1 MFLPAFVVLLA
12 SSALAQAPAMRCD
25 LDLKSTPGAG
35 AGSACLDLAALQAGG
50 APIRTAGNATRIG
63 LDGFRICKDAFTV
76 TFPARAD
83 IVFIYDNSGSMMADF
98 ARIDSATGDTL
109 FFHNRGCGGGGFG
122 GGGGS
127 TGPLVYQTVTGP
139 RTVQLVDPT
148 RTCQG
153 FAGDPF
159 NARSKVIAQAI
170 DFLARTS
177 PQSSAGAVSFA
188 DVTAHE
194 QPPLPLSTPG
204 NADIVKASLAMD
216 SIPDTRYGPPLRL
229 ANTWL
234 ANPALD
240 AGSRKAIVFISD
252 GAPNDDSGPD
262 SYLDA
267 VGPVPIYSLFLGN
280 EQSGYQ
286 RLQEMSTSTGGQFHR
301 VDPDDVAAMNRVME
315 QIIQAI
321 TVVEMPRSVEITNS
335 AWPTPMVSRS
345 TQLVRNADSSV
356 SLVMD
361 SVLAL
366 KQGSNPLTVK
376 ITLSDAE
383 VREYSVSIQA
393 DGPAAPASEANLVCH
408 PQPVLSLLNAQG
420 GKDTAYH
427 AGPAAYDV
435 VLTRS
440 GSDLAGIAVTATS
453 RDSARPAPWGDDET
467 ILLGAGSASGALTVH
482 RRDDYAFNGGSAAPV
497 DGNSILEGSPDGY
510 IILSWSHPRDPREAA
525 SLTLPGPRTA
535 LTPGFIEMKRVG
547 DVTRGI
553 DFAKPIVDPLVLRG
567 GAAVS
572 GPPGAPV
579 LAHKGILHNPH
590 GLTDAELDP
599 RSVPTYVFKTASPF
613 SYKVTVYD
621 HLGQFL
627 FTRAGTV
634 DSLQWERMREGG
646 DSLAVAMSIVPVAEN
661 GQRFATG
668 VYLLHAVLTT
678 SPSVRQDP
686 GRPMRVT
693 PASRALVDRFGYLR

>member
-1 MFLPAFVVLLA
+1 MFLPALILLLA
-12 SSALAQAPAMRCD
+12 STALAQEPALRCD

-98 ARIDSATGDTL
+98 ARIDEATGDTL
-109 FFHNRGCGGGGFG
+109 FFHNRGCGGGFG
-122 GGGGS
+122 GGGGGGG
-127 TGPLVYQTVTGP
+127 GPLVYQTVTGP
-139 RTVQLVDPT
+139 RTVQLVDPSRNCT
-148 RTCQG
+148 G

-159 NARSKVIAQAI
+159 NARTKVMAQAI
-170 DFLARTS
+170 DFLARIS
-177 PQSSAGAVSFA
+177 PQSRAGAVAFA
-188 DVTAHE
+188 EVTDHA
-194 QPPLPLSTPG
+194 QPPLLLSVPG
-204 NADIVKASLAMD
+204 NADLVKASLTMD

-234 ANPALD
+234 SDPALPAD
-240 AGSRKAIVFISD
+240 TRKAIVFISD
-252 GAPNDDSGPD
+252 GEPNDATGAN
-262 SYLDA
+262 SYQDA
-267 VGPVPIYSLFLGN
+267 VGPFPIYSLFLGN

-301 VDPDDVAAMNRVME
+301 VDPDDVASMNQVME

-321 TVVEMPRSVEITNS
+321 TVVEMPRSVEISNA
-335 AWPTPMVSRS
+335 AWAPPMVSRS
-345 TQLVRNADSSV
+345 TALTRNADSSV

-376 ITLSDAE
+376 ITLSDDE
-383 VREYSVSIQA
+383 VREYSLAIQA
-393 DGPAAPASEANLVCH
+393 DGPVAPASEANLVCH

-420 GKDTAYH
+420 GNDAAYP
-427 AGPAAYDV
+427 AGPGVYDV

-440 GSDLAGIAVTATS
+440 GADLAGIAVSAVS
-453 RDSARPAPWGDDET
+453 GDVARPAGWGDDET
-467 ILLGAGSASGALTVH
+467 ILLGPGSASGALTVH
-482 RRDDYAFNGGSAAPV
+482 RRDDYAFNGGSASPAA
-497 DGNSILEGSPDGY
+497 GNSILEASPDGS
-510 IILSWSHPRDPREAA
+510 ITLTWSHPRDPRETA
-525 SLTLPGPRTA
+525 SLTLPGPGTVVA
-535 LTPGFIEMKRVG
+535 PGFIEMKRVG
-547 DVTRGI
+547 DVARGI
-553 DFAKPIVDPLVLRG
+553 DLARPIVDPLVLRG

-572 GPPGAPV
+572 GAPGAPI
-579 LAHKGILHNPH
+579 LAHKGPLHNPH

-599 RSVPTYVFKTASPF
+599 RSVPTYVFSTASPF
-613 SYKVTVYD
+613 SYKVTVFD

-627 FTRAGTV
+627 FSRQGVV
-634 DSLQWERMREGG
+634 DSLQWEQMREGR
-646 DSLAVAMSIVPVAEN
+646 DSLAVAMSIVPVAGN

-678 SPSVRQDP
+678 TPSVRQDP
-686 GRPMRVT
+686 GRPMRVLPT
-693 PASRALVDRFGYLR
+693 SRSMVDRFGYVR